1 MEQNIVDKQVEE
13 SGKLQQRFSYLAIA
27 GACFFVVLLITYVF
41 TFGVHLSQSQET
53 WGQFGDFLGGVLNPI
68 FSFLALIGLLITIAL
83 QVRQLRISAHELR
96 SAEAALSAQSD
107 ATRVQNFETSFFQLL
122 RLHND
127 VVNAIDLQSEE
138 GRITKGRDCFKV
150 FVNRLE
156 KELLT
161 EGGNKKYEIFI
172 AQYEFFYMNHEHEIG
187 HYFRLL
193 YNIVKLI
200 KFTDGI
206 DKKRY
211 TNLLRA
217 QLSSYEQKLL
227 FYNCISSWGKEKF
240 KPLVEEF
247 ALLKTIPKTSLP
259 EDELLHQFTA
269 EAFGGSYPE
278 SFF

>member
-1 MEQNIVDKQVEE
+1 MEQTIIDQQVVE

-27 GACFFVVLLITYVF
+27 GAALLVALLLAYVL
-41 TFGVHLSQSQET
+41 TFGINLSQKQET

-68 FSFLALIGLLITIAL
+68 FSFMALIGLLITIAL

-96 SAEAALSAQSD
+96 SAEAALSSQSD
-107 ATRVQNFETSFFQLL
+107 ATKAQNFEASFFQLL
-122 RLHND
+122 RMHND
-127 VVNAIDLQSEE
+127 VINAIDLQSED

-156 KELLT
+156 KDLRMD
-161 EGGNKKYEIFI
+161 GGSQKYEVFATQYEIFYI
-172 AQYEFFYMNHEHEIG
+172 NHEHEIG

-193 YNIVKLI
+193 YNIVKFVKL
-200 KFTDGI
+200 TDGI

-217 QLSSYEQKLL
+217 QLSSYELKLL

-247 ALLKTIPKTSLP
+247 ALLKTIPTTVLP
-259 EDELLHQFTA
+259 ENELLHQFSP
-269 EAFGGSYPE
+269 EAFGGHYPE
-278 SFF
+278 SFL

>member
-1 MEQNIVDKQVEE
+1 METNIVDHQVEA
-13 SGKLQQRFSYLAIA
+13 SGKLQRRFSYLAAA
-27 GACFFVVLLITYVF
+27 GALFFLVLLIVYF
-41 TFGVHLSQSQET
+41 NTFGTKIPKEQDK

-96 SAEAALSAQSD
+96 SSEAALK
-107 ATRVQNFETSFFQLL
+107 TQNAASKIQDFESSFFQLL

-127 VVNAIDLQSEE
+127 VINAIDLQSD
-138 GRITKGRDCFKV
+138 GNRITKGRDCFKV

-156 KELLT
+156 KDLRT
-161 EGGNKKYEIFI
+161 EGGSKKYDIFVT
-172 AQYEFFYMNHEHEIG
+172 QYEFFYINHEHEIG

-200 KFTDGI
+200 KLTDGI

-211 TNLLRA
+211 TNLVRA
-217 QLSSYEQKLL
+217 QLSSYELKLL
-227 FYNCISSWGKEKF
+227 FYNCISSLGREKF

-247 ALLKTIPKTSLP
+247 SLLKTMPNTVLP
-259 EDELLHQFTA
+259 EDELLYQFSPA
-269 EAFGGSYPE
+269 AFGGAYPE
-278 SFF
+278 SFL

>member
-1 MEQNIVDKQVEE
+1 M
-13 SGKLQQRFSYLAIA
+13 
-27 GACFFVVLLITYVF
+27 
-41 TFGVHLSQSQET
+41 
-53 WGQFGDFLGGVLNPI
+53 GQFGDFLGGILNPI

-107 ATRVQNFETSFFQLL
+107 ATKIQNFETSFFQLL

-127 VVNAIDLQSEE
+127 AVNAIDLQSDD

-156 KELLT
+156 KELRMD
-161 EGGNKKYEIFI
+161 GGSKRYEIFI
-172 AQYEFFYMNHEHEIG
+172 TQYELFYINHEHEIG

-193 YNIVKLI
+193 YNIVKLV
-200 KFTDGI
+200 KLTDGI
-206 DKKRY
+206 DKKQY
-211 TNLLRA
+211 TNILRA
-217 QLSSYEQKLL
+217 QLSSYELKLL

-247 ALLKTIPKTSLP
+247 ALLKTIPRAVLP
-259 EDELLHQFTA
+259 DDNLLHQFTM

-278 SFF
+278 SFL

>member
-1 MEQNIVDKQVEE
+1 MEQNVVDQQVEE

-27 GACFFVVLLITYVF
+27 GAVFFMALVIAYVF
-41 TFGVHLSQSQET
+41 TFGVNVSQKQET

-107 ATRVQNFETSFFQLL
+107 ATKVQNFETSFFQLL
-122 RLHND
+122 KLHND

-138 GRITKGRDCFKV
+138 GRVTKGRDCFKV

-156 KELLT
+156 KDLRT
-161 EGGNKKYEIFI
+161 EGGSKRYKTFVT
-172 AQYEFFYMNHEHEIG
+172 QYELFYINHEHEIG

-193 YNIVKLI
+193 YNIVKLVKI
-200 KFTDGI
+200 TDGI

-217 QLSSYEQKLL
+217 QLSSYELKLL

-247 ALLKTIPKTSLP
+247 ALLKTIPRTVLP
-259 EDELLHQFTA
+259 DDELLHQFTA

-278 SFF
+278 SFL